1 MTKSTLVLICTFLNP
16 TTEHNF
22 LSALGFS
29 FLLNIHS
36 IRAQGSSYPSFICQF
51 NNLLKIDRSFFLIEF
66 NISFVFT
73 WELILKIADS
83 TIVYESLDCT
93 VSLGARM
100 WKSLSRF
107 IRHACS
113 WCEQQRQLS
122 ICTSY
127 DQTSEKALSSRV
139 FKHKGLQ
146 GLTHIWMQS
155 LQELQLLALKH
166 HFFCVWW

>member
-127 DQTSEKALSSRV
+127 DSRLARKHWAAEFSNTKVCRDWLTFGCSLSKNYS
-139 FKHKGLQ
+139 FWH
-146 GLTHIWMQS
+146 
-155 LQELQLLALKH
+155 
-166 HFFCVWW
+166 